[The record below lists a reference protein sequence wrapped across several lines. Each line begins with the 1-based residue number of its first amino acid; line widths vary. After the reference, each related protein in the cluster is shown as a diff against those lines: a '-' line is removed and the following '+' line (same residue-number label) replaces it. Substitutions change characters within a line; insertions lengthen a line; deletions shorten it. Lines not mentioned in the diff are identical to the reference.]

1 MKSKIQEIYTSHPG
15 KYYMKLIKYSLLF
28 TAFTLLPLR
37 LSAQEINITLK
48 EAINH
53 AYKNSPEIVKTENS
67 IEAEESNIRASYG
80 NLFPDLKFTTGWTRS
95 NQVIKGGSQ
104 SIGGIII
111 PVPESNE
118 TNNNFSLS
126 LRSDVILFD
135 GFTSYDRVDLA
146 KQNREFYRIQLKKQK
161 QDVAITILAD
171 YIAVLKNE
179 QIVLINEGT
188 LEDSRAQLDR
198 IKIFVEVGRRTM
210 SDIYSQDVIV
220 AQNEL
225 AVEQAKNNLNKSKS
239 DLAFD
244 ANLPLERSYAV
255 NKNEFNIDVPFES
268 MEAYVLQNS
277 NADNLVRVA
286 LGNRYDYR
294 SSLHTLDILQ
304 TNIEIARGSQIF
316 PTLSGFG
323 SYSLSGDK
331 IDNISNQRI
340 FTIGLTLSYPIFQG
354 FQLDNQRQQALINYR
369 SAKED
374 LRLVENQ
381 ISLQLR
387 KAVLDLKSLLKQIEI
402 TQRSLKNA
410 EQNKYQAE
418 ESYRVGIGTIL
429 DVNTASINLN
439 NILITR
445 SNLIY
450 DFILAQKT
458 LEYYQGLLN
467 Y

>member
-1 MKSKIQEIYTSHPG
+1 MKSKLHP
-15 KYYMKLIKYSLLF
+15 KKVHMKLIKYSLFLVVF
-28 TAFTLLPLR
+28 FV
-37 LSAQEINITLK
+37 LSAKLCTQEINITLK

-53 AYKNSPEIVKTENS
+53 AYKNNPNIIKTQNS
-67 IEAEESNIRASYG
+67 IEAQESNIRASYG

-95 NQVIKGGSQ
+95 NQVITGGSQ
-104 SIGGIII
+104 VIGGIN
-111 PVPESNE
+111 VNLPESNE

-126 LRSDVILFD
+126 LRSDVTIFD
-135 GFTSYDRVDLA
+135 GFTSYDKVDLA
-146 KQNREFYRIQLKKQK
+146 KQNRQFYQIQLKKLK
-161 QDVAITILAD
+161 QDIAIKVLAD
-171 YIAVLKNE
+171 YITVLKNE
-179 QIVLINEGT
+179 QVVLINEST
-188 LEDSRAQLDR
+188 LEDSRAQLER
-198 IKIFVEVGRRTM
+198 IRIFVEVGRRTM
-210 SDIYSQDVIV
+210 SDIYSQDVVV

-225 AVEQAKNNLNKSKS
+225 QVEQAKNNLNKSKS

-255 NKNEFNIDVPFES
+255 NKAEFNTDVPFES

-277 NADNLVRVA
+277 NSDNLVRVA

-294 SSLHTLDILQ
+294 SSLHNLDIVQ
-304 TNIEIARGSQIF
+304 TNIEIARGSQLF

-331 IDNISNQRI
+331 IENISNQRI

-354 FQLDNQRQQALINYR
+354 FQYDNQRQLALINYR

-374 LRLVENQ
+374 LKLVENQ

-402 TQRSLKNA
+402 TDRSLKNA
-410 EQNKYQAE
+410 QQNKFQAE

-439 NILITR
+439 NILITK

-450 DFILAQKT
+450 DFILAQRT